1 MSPTRVRG
9 GTMQRAG
16 TLFFATVCWVFYSLV
31 LAGAAQAQEDM
42 FDCASFGSQ
51 DAAQAELDRDPSDPS
66 NLDADDDGIAC
77 EDLSGGGGGGGGEGD
92 LDCADFATQEEA
104 QAEFEKDTS
113 DPNRLD
119 ADNDDKACEELPS
132 GDGGGEVTMGT
143 TPGGTTPEGT
153 TPCAIQYGKKTPPA
167 SVSNPKG
174 VLPGTVVSKK
184 IPNTGGPPIVI
195 GALALLGAALIVG
208 RGVLRR

>member
-1 MSPTRVRG
+1 
-9 GTMQRAG
+9 MQRAG

-119 ADNDDKACEELPS
+119 ADNDDKACEELPP
-132 GDGGGEVTMGT
+132 GDGGEGNPTGGNPTGQNTEDT
-143 TPGGTTPEGT
+143 TPAED
-153 TPCAIQYGKKTPPA
+153 QYTSKKVPPGPI
-167 SVSNPKG
+167 NKPKG
-174 VLPGTVVSKK
+174 VKPKSVVSKK
-184 IPNTGGPPIVI
+184 VPNTGGPPYLAV
-195 GALALLGAALIVG
+195 GALALLGTALIVG

>member
-1 MSPTRVRG
+1 
-9 GTMQRAG
+9 MQRAG
-16 TLFFATVCWVFYSLV
+16 TLFFATVCWVFYSFLM
-31 LAGAAQAQEDM
+31 AGTTLAQEDQ

-51 DAAQAELDRDPSDPS
+51 ESAQAELERDPSDPS
-66 NLDADDDGIAC
+66 NLDADGDGVAC
-77 EDLSGGGGGGGGEGD
+77 ETFPYEDGSGSGGGENGD

-113 DPNRLD
+113 DPNGLD
-119 ADNDDKACEELPS
+119 ADNDGKACEELPS

-153 TPCAIQYGKKTPPA
+153 TPAGNQYGKKTPPA

>member
-1 MSPTRVRG
+1 MSPTRAWG
-9 GTMQRAG
+9 GSMQRAG
-16 TLFFATVCWVFYSLV
+16 TLFFATVCWVFYSFLM
-31 LAGAAQAQEDM
+31 AGTTLAQEDQ
-42 FDCASFGSQ
+42 FEWESFGSQ
-51 DAAQAELDRDPSDPS
+51 ES
-66 NLDADDDGIAC
+66 
-77 EDLSGGGGGGGGEGD
+77 
-92 LDCADFATQEEA
+92 A

-113 DPNRLD
+113 DPNGLD
-119 ADNDDKACEELPS
+119 ADNDGKACEELPS

-153 TPCAIQYGKKTPPA
+153 TPAGNQYGKKTPPA